1 MATTRLIAMHINKGK
16 TIAQCLKARTDYV
29 KDPDKTEQ
37 GALVTSYACAPETV
51 DHEFLMMR
59 DEYIAKTGRVRDD
72 EVIVYQ
78 LRQSFK
84 PGEITAEEANRI
96 GYETAMRF
104 LHGEHAFIVATHSD
118 RAHIHNHIVLSSVA
132 LDCEHKFRNFLG
144 SGKAFARL
152 SDEICR
158 ENHLSVVE
166 HKNYSGVTYDKWQGK
181 KAKPSEREKLCMA
194 IDEVLKQKPEGFDA
208 LMRLL

>member
-29 KDPDKTEQ
+29 KNPAKTEQ
-37 GALVTSYACAPETV
+37 GTLVASYACAPETV

-59 DEYIAKTGRVRDD
+59 EEYIAKTGRVRDD
-72 EVIVYQ
+72 EVIAYQ

-84 PGEITAEEANRI
+84 PGEITPEEANRI

-104 LHGEHAFIVATHSD
+104 LHGEHAFIVATHTD
-118 RAHIHNHIVLSSVA
+118 AHCVHNHIVLSAVA

-144 SGKAFARL
+144 SGKAFGQL
-152 SDEICR
+152 SDEVCR

-166 HKNYSGVTYDKWQGK
+166 NKTYSGVAYDKWQGRNV
-181 KAKPSEREKLCMA
+181 KPNER
-194 IDEVLKQKPEGFDA
+194 
-208 LMRLL
+208 